1 MHVGEAH
8 GRSHKILTREENMD
22 ERKVYHMC
30 RNLQMSPGRARKIL
44 EQAGTVPEIVK
55 LSRRYERGGDTDGEE
70 HTGAVHRCVRAD

>member
-1 MHVGEAH
+1 
-8 GRSHKILTREENMD
+8 MD

-30 RNLQMSPGRARKIL
+30 RNLQMSPGRARKNL
-44 EQAGTVPEIVK
+44 EQAGTEPEIVK